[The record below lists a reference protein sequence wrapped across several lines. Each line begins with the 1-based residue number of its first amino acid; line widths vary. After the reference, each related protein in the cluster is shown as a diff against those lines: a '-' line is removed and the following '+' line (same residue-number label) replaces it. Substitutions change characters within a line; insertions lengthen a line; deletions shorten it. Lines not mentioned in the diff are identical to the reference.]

1 MEHDASQLTNH
12 NTDHGLVALFTPATI
27 PLYQAVEARILSL
40 VPAEVEVR
48 KTQVSFRHGTCFA
61 WVWPPIRPMKGRPD
75 RYVVLTLSLG
85 RQIEHARI
93 LESLEPYPGRWTHHL
108 LIQSADDLDETL
120 DGWIRDAAD
129 FARQRAARRHRN
141 RQAD

>member
-1 MEHDASQLTNH
+1 MGTTRSGSEVLPEALAVLFKPD
-12 NTDHGLVALFTPATI
+12 LV
-27 PLYQAVEARILSL
+27 PLYQAVEAWILSL

-48 KTQVSFRHGTCFA
+48 KTQVSFRYGSCFA
-61 WVWPPIRPMKGRPD
+61 WVWPPIRPIKGRPD

-129 FARQRAARRHRN
+129 FARQRAARRHRK

>member
-1 MEHDASQLTNH
+1 MGTTRSVSEAPPEALAVLFKPD
-12 NTDHGLVALFTPATI
+12 LV

-93 LESLEPYPGRWTHHL
+93 LESLEPYPDRWTHHL

>member
-1 MEHDASQLTNH
+1 MLFKPD
-12 NTDHGLVALFTPATI
+12 LV

-93 LESLEPYPGRWTHHL
+93 LESLEPYPDRWTHHL